1 MDPLLVVAI
10 TLAST
15 LVATIAL
22 LLLRLRVILDPQRPK
37 QQLRHGHEP
46 THLLIVLGS
55 GGHSAEMIGM
65 LERAVHEEDESQRL
79 NWTDYSYRT
88 WVVGS
93 GDQISARR
101 AKEFEEM
108 VEGLQKGEGEANGNI
123 SHDKEPGYRIVT
135 VPRAREIH
143 QSALTAPVSCL
154 RCMLACW
161 TVLLPSHTKGLDIA
175 FPDLILCTGPATA
188 TILVFTS
195 ALLRFFDVH
204 KCDSRGKMRTV
215 YVESWARV
223 KKLSLSG
230 KLMLHVVDR
239 FFVQWPQLLEKT
251 KGRGEY
257 LGVLV

>member
-1 MDPLLVVAI
+1 MALLILAI

-15 LVATIAL
+15 LVATVCLI
-22 LLLRLRVILDPQRPK
+22 LLRLRVVLDPERPK
-37 QQLRHGHEP
+37 SRRQRCQES

-65 LERAVHEEDESQRL
+65 LERAVREDDECRRL
-79 NWTDYSYRT
+79 EWRDYTYRT
-88 WVVGS
+88 WVVGK
-93 GDQISARR
+93 GDRISARR

-108 VEGLQKGEGEANGNI
+108 VEGLQKEKGEANGKVE
-123 SHDKEPGYRIVT
+123 HKDEARYRIVT

-143 QSALTAPVSCL
+143 QSAFTAPISCF

-161 TVLLPSHTKGLDIA
+161 TVLLPSATNGLDIDA
-175 FPDLILCTGPATA
+175 PDLILCTGPATA

-195 ALLRFFDVH
+195 ILLRFFDVRG
-204 KCDSRGKMRTV
+204 CDSRGKVRTV

-230 KLMLHVVDR
+230 KLMVHVVDR
-239 FFVQWPQLLEKT
+239 FFVQWPQLLKKT
-251 KGRGEY
+251 GGRGEY